1 MTEIY
6 TAINELHIAM
16 AQPLLT
22 SFNQEILALLRKD
35 MVQEILPLI
44 RKEII
49 LVVQEEISP
58 VIENGM
64 VAELISI
71 TPPLTGVEF
80 EAIGLNIGHIC
91 AGLGTICAGLGTIG
105 LNIGHICAGLG
116 YQAITTAIYI
126 GATAGKIL
134 DYIPLSLFDNM
145 FTSIIHIKSHTSN
158 IDLLSNVKNIRL
170 TSGVGVSDAH
180 DLYIKCLKSGLKAFI
195 TNIENP
201 KVDINIK
208 IRIFT
213 DLITIKTTT
222 FLDFINTLCT
232 LKDSANIYT
241 IDLVNSTQDLISF
254 TLVYT
259 RDLINSSLDLINFTQ
274 PCIKDLIFSTITS
287 TDNIYI
293 HGDVNVITKT
303 GTDILTKPVQDTS
316 KGSNKRKERE
326 ETPPNLTGKNP
337 IPITDAKRQ
346 RIQQQTN
353 INIQYL
359 DTRNSNN
366 NVGVV
371 LLDTLDA
378 TCSNLRHLY
387 RLGPNR
393 FVQINRNGTLWTCIR
408 FNPSANLLNRIGQNV
423 IFTQVNVIHTSNGQN
438 NGSHIGMWISPRPFG
453 FVIRT
458 FNYYVTS
465 GNLPL
470 MYNNAYEAV
479 FIFA

>member
-80 EAIGLNIGHIC
+80 EA
-91 AGLGTICAGLGTIG
+91 IG

-393 FVQINRNGTLWTCIR
+393 FVQINRNGTL
-408 FNPSANLLNRIGQNV
+408 
-423 IFTQVNVIHTSNGQN
+423 
-438 NGSHIGMWISPRPFG
+438 
-453 FVIRT
+453 
-458 FNYYVTS
+458 
-465 GNLPL
+465 
-470 MYNNAYEAV
+470 
-479 FIFA
+479 